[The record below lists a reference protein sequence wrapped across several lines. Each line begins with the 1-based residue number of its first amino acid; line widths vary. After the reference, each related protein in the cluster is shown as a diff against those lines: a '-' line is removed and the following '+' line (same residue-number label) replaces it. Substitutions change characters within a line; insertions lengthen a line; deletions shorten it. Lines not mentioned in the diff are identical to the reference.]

1 MRYLLDTCA
10 WIYLLTGN
18 NKLNERQKSAIL
30 HPDNTIYISVI
41 SVWEME
47 IKIGKGKLKLP
58 LPLQNLV
65 FEACIKDRYK
75 ILALDVFGVLGAGK
89 LPPFH
94 QDPFDRMLISQAIEN
109 DLTIITSDN
118 KFSKYSVGLL

>member
-58 LPLQNLV
+58 KPLHNLV
-65 FEACIKDRYK
+65 FEACIKDKYK
-75 ILALDVFGVLGAGK
+75 ILALDVFSVLGAGK

-94 QDPFDRMLISQAIEN
+94 QDPFARMLISQATEN
-109 DLTIITSDN
+109 DLTIITSDK
-118 KFSKYSVGLL
+118 KFFKYSVALL